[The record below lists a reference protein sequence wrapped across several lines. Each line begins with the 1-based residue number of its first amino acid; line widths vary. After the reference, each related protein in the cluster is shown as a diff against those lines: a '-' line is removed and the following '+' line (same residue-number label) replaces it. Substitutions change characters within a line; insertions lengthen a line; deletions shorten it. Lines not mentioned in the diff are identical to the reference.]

1 MIGKTWQRSRQSK
14 PAESGK
20 PKSQFASLRKGKQAL
35 VQTVG
40 SARAQSQRAQE
51 ELEKEHSTS
60 EELRLRV
67 NCLEGDL
74 ASAQQQLK
82 SFTLESSSKAV
93 ATAKQRMHDLESQ
106 VAKSEAQTR
115 AAQRESDRYR
125 LQALEARQT
134 AEEASVALEGLKAAM
149 EEACTSKDLQIANL
163 EQRVVAEVAVARRA
177 EEKLLALHEEVADM
191 HRQLDAA
198 VARLETHKVKWDQDK
213 DQYQQKLS
221 DERKQ
226 SRQTESELQQTRLKL
241 LDTEQE
247 LETLKQQGPSS
258 ESKVDA
264 PTQTTAKK
272 TEVQGSEK
280 GEARDEAKQEP
291 SKEPTRV
298 TEEKQEPSKEPTQ
311 GTSTPKAR
319 PSPDDFMQR
328 ADEKARLRT
337 ELAELRQMLTE
348 AGFTDKDAKER
359 MCKRF
364 I

>member
-1 MIGKTWQRSRQSK
+1 M
-14 PAESGK
+14 
-20 PKSQFASLRKGKQAL
+20 
-35 VQTVG
+35 
-40 SARAQSQRAQE
+40 RAQSQRARE

-82 SFTLESSSKAV
+82 SLTLESSSEAV

-106 VAKSEAQTR
+106 VAKCEAQTR

-177 EEKLLALHEEVADM
+177 EEKLPALHEEVADM
-191 HRQLDAA
+191 HRQLDTA
-198 VARLETHKVKWDQDK
+198 VARLERHKAKWDQDK
-213 DQYQQKLS
+213 DHYQQRLS

-247 LETLKQQGPSS
+247 LEALKQQGPSS
-258 ESKVDA
+258 KPKVEA
-264 PTQTTAKK
+264 PAQTTAKK

-298 TEEKQEPSKEPTQ
+298 TSTEEKQEPSKEPTQ
-311 GTSTPKAR
+311 GTSTAKAR